1 MPLVLGLIAA
11 CLAQRPA
18 PFAIEVVD
26 AATGR
31 GVPLVELRTVND
43 IRYYTDSNGLAAFDE
58 PGWAAIAWG
67 FQLSPAGGRTL
78 LVTECRTRATDPA
91 SRRGFLRYRRLMR
104 PFIAYIVGL
113 SPRLVR
119 ERAEA
124 PA

>member
-1 MPLVLGLIAA
+1 VEPERIGWMLLGERPGRELVLGGVGHFWTPSI
-11 CLAQRPA
+11 RWRDVPA
-18 PFAIEVVD
+18 DRF
-26 AATGR
+26 
-31 GVPLVELRTVND
+31 
-43 IRYYTDSNGLAAFDE
+43 AAFDE

-104 PFIAYIVGL
+104 PFIGYIVCL